1 LFTSAKNNR
10 HNFASFGT
18 LPRLSRIWLEG
29 AGETPH
35 FRRSAHPPKE
45 GKIPMNKFTIAL
57 ASAASLAIVACAEE
71 PADTAMDDAAMAD
84 QMANDDAAM
93 VGETANIVEVAQGN
107 PDFSTLVAAV
117 TSASL
122 GETLSGDGPYTVF
135 APTNAA
141 FEKIPQA
148 TRDELMSEAGREDLT
163 DILTYHVVDGETMA
177 AALTAAIEGAG
188 TGGYEITTVNGATLT
203 ATLVDGN
210 VVLTDAAGNTSTV
223 TGTDVDAS
231 NGVIHSIDTV
241 LMPA

>member
-1 LFTSAKNNR
+1 
-10 HNFASFGT
+10 
-18 LPRLSRIWLEG
+18 
-29 AGETPH
+29 
-35 FRRSAHPPKE
+35 
-45 GKIPMNKFTIAL
+45 MNKFAIAL

-71 PADTAMDDAAMAD
+71 PADNTAMDDAAMAD

-93 VGETANIVEVAQGN
+93 VGETDNIVQVAQGN
-107 PDFSTLVAAV
+107 PEFSTLVSTV
-117 TSASL
+117 TTAEL
-122 GETLSGDGPYTVF
+122 GETLSGEGPYTVF

-141 FEKIPQA
+141 FDKIPQA

-163 DILTYHVVDGETMA
+163 GILTYHVVEGETMA
-177 AALTAAIEGAG
+177 AALTAAIEAAG
-188 TGGYEITTVNGATLT
+188 TEGYELTTVNGATLT

-241 LMPA
+241 LMPE